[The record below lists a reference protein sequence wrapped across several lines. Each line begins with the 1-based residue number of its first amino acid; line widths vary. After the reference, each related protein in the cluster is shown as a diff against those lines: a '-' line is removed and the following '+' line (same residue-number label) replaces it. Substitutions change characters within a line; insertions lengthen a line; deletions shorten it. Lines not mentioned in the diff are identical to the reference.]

1 MLNYRISKAAQN
13 DLENIW
19 EYTLR
24 EWSSNQ
30 AEKYLDGLLNCFQAL
45 GDKRIE
51 GKPAEHIREGYFKC
65 LFIKHQIFY
74 RKSPDYNIEIIRVL
88 HVSMD
93 VEKQFNVRE

>member
-1 MLNYRISKAAQN
+1 MSEYKISKLDQN

-51 GKPAEHIREGYFKC
+51 GKPAEHIREEYFKC
-65 LFIKHQIFY
+65 RFLKHQIFY
-74 RKSPDYNIEIIRVL
+74 RQSPDYKIEIIRVL

-93 VEKQFNVRE
+93 VEKQFDVQE